1 MFEQTVQFGDGT
13 NNNNEQCEVM
23 TYVELGQPA
32 VLEIGEL
39 DQPTHSHVWQGNHL
53 QSQHG
58 LLSHLMHLS
67 MLAE

>member
-32 VLEIGEL
+32 VLEIWEL
-39 DQPTHSHVWQGNHL
+39 DQPTHSHVWRDNHL
-53 QSQHG
+53 Q
-58 LLSHLMHLS
+58 
-67 MLAE
+67 